1 MTASS
6 YVRVNTKEGC
16 PPGPWA
22 GTILGVYDERRNVG
36 GRTER
41 PAADNVTLPAARSRL
56 ASRVVRPAWLA
67 LSMVGLLF
75 LTGCSAELVA
85 QMKRL
90 GFPPPASDRS
100 PFILNLWIGTWIAAF
115 AVGFIMWGLILWA
128 ANRYKTRHAKMPPQ
142 NRYNLPMEIFYTI
155 APFIII
161 AVLFYYTV
169 LAQNAVQKKVAD
181 PEVTVDVVGQKW
193 SWTFNYKA
201 ADNPAVGQ
209 DVWEAGT
216 INKTPDLYLPAG
228 KLIQFNLT
236 SPDVIH
242 SFWVPSFYEKLD
254 VIPGRPNSLQLTPT
268 TEGVFAGKC
277 AELCGTYHSAML
289 FNVHVVS
296 ENDYN
301 NYLRSLVAKG
311 QIGEAKGPSQANAP
325 AKTGSEEGTR

>member
-1 MTASS
+1 MDDM
-6 YVRVNTKEGC
+6 R
-16 PPGPWA
+16 
-22 GTILGVYDERRNVG
+22 
-36 GRTER
+36 
-41 PAADNVTLPAARSRL
+41 
-56 ASRVVRPAWLA
+56 VRPAHGRLGSRVRPA
-67 LSMVGLLF
+67 VLTLSMLGLLF
-75 LTGCSAELVA
+75 LTGCSDETVA
-85 QMKRL
+85 QIKRL

-100 PFILNLWIGTWIAAF
+100 EPILNLWIGTWIAAF
-115 AVGFIMWGLILWA
+115 AVGFIVWRLILWA

-181 PEVTVDVVGQKW
+181 PQVTIDVVGQKW

-201 ADNPAVGQ
+201 ANNPAVGQ

-216 INKTPDLYLPAG
+216 INKTPDLYLPVG
-228 KLIQFNLT
+228 KLIQFNLS

-254 VIPGRPNSLQLTPT
+254 VIPGRHNSLQMTPT
-268 TEGVFAGKC
+268 AQGVFAGKC

-301 NYLRSLVAKG
+301 TYLKSLVAKG
-311 QIGEAKGPSQANAP
+311 QIGEAKGPALANSP
-325 AKTGSEEGTR
+325 VRTGSEEGTR

>member
-1 MTASS
+1 
-6 YVRVNTKEGC
+6 
-16 PPGPWA
+16 
-22 GTILGVYDERRNVG
+22 VYDERRNVD

-41 PAADNVTLPAARSRL
+41 SAVDDMTVLERRSRL
-56 ASRVVRPAWLA
+56 DRRVGPVLLA
-67 LSMVGLLF
+67 VSMFALLF
-75 LTGCSAELVA
+75 LTGCSPELVA

-90 GFPPPASDRS
+90 GFPPPAGDRS
-100 PFILNLWIGTWIAAF
+100 DYILNLWVGTWIAAF

-128 ANRYKTRHAKMPPQ
+128 ANRYKTKHAKMPKQ

-169 LAQNAVQKKVAD
+169 LAQNAVLEEEE
-181 PEVTVDVVGQKW
+181 PEVTIDVVGQKW

-201 ADNPAVGQ
+201 AEDPAVGQ

-216 INKTPDLYLPAG
+216 INKTPDLYLPVG
-228 KLIQFNLT
+228 KLVQFNLS

-242 SFWVPSFYEKLD
+242 SFWVPSFYTKLD
-254 VIPGRPNSLQLTPT
+254 VIPGRFNSLQMTPT
-268 TEGVFAGKC
+268 TEGTYAGKC

-296 ENDYN
+296 ENEYN
-301 NYLRSLVAKG
+301 TYLKSLVAKG

-325 AKTGSEEGTR
+325 ARSGAEEGTR

>member
-1 MTASS
+1 MK
-6 YVRVNTKEGC
+6 VLRGRRRV
-16 PPGPWA
+16 
-22 GTILGVYDERRNVG
+22 I
-36 GRTER
+36 GRLR
-41 PAADNVTLPAARSRL
+41 PALL
-56 ASRVVRPAWLA
+56 G
-67 LSMVGLLF
+67 LSLFGLLF
-75 LTGCSAELVA
+75 LTGCSAELTA
-85 QMKRL
+85 QIKRL

-100 PFILNLWIGTWIAAF
+100 PYILNLWIGTWIAAI
-115 AVGFIMWGLILWA
+115 AVGVLVWILILWA
-128 ANRYKTRHAKMPPQ
+128 ANRYKTKHARMPKQ

-181 PEVTVDVVGQKW
+181 PEVTIDVVGQKW

-216 INKTPDLYLPAG
+216 INKTPDLYLPVG
-228 KLIQFNLT
+228 KLIQFNLS

-254 VIPGRPNSLQLTPT
+254 VIPGRHNSLQMKPT
-268 TEGVFAGKC
+268 TEGLFAGKC

-296 ENDYN
+296 ENEYN
-301 NYLRSLVAKG
+301 TYLKSLVAKG
-311 QIGEAKGPSQANAP
+311 QIGEARGPALANSP
-325 AKTGSEEGTR
+325 VKTGSEEGTR